1 MSLAPRDLA
10 LLVLLDRTPA
20 TAAQIVK
27 ASITFGGEPFRNER
41 RVRERM
47 QALGRTG
54 LVRAFTLA
62 ISGGGS
68 ANYYKLTAEGYRM
81 VHGADALL
89 PHRSFFAAL
98 APARLMH
105 TLELADLVVH
115 ALACAHTRRIKVSSF
130 HRENEL
136 LLEVGA
142 HRVAPDCH
150 LQFSAAGRLF
160 NVLFELDRST
170 ESLDSNAAT
179 SIRTKLLA
187 YEAYQDHVWGIW
199 KRAGEQGPR
208 PYFRVVFLTMTIER
222 AHHILALARQC
233 ARNPDRRLCY
243 ADTRESFLTEP
254 DAVRAPIFLDHHGR
268 WQALVNLYPSAH
280 FTRSPV
286 RIAPY
291 VQLALGV

>member
-1 MSLAPRDLA
+1 LA
-10 LLVLLDRTPA
+10 LLTLLDRTPA
-20 TAAQIVK
+20 TAAQIMKV
-27 ASITFGGEPFRNER
+27 SVSFGEDPFRNER

-47 QALGRTG
+47 QALGKIG
-54 LVRAFTLA
+54 IVRAFSLSIA
-62 ISGGGS
+62 GGGA
-68 ANYYKLTAEGYRM
+68 ANYYKLTPEGFRI
-81 VHGADALL
+81 VHGSDTPL
-89 PHRSFFAAL
+89 PHRSFFASL
-98 APARLMH
+98 PPARLLH
-105 TLELADLVVH
+105 TQELADLIVH
-115 ALACAHTRRIKVSSF
+115 TLVCAHMHRVQVSSF

-136 LLEVGA
+136 LLETGT

-150 LQFSAAGRLF
+150 VQFSAGGRTF

-170 ESLDSNAAT
+170 ESLDSHAAN

-187 YEAYQDHVWGIW
+187 YEAYQDYVWGLW
-199 KRAGEQGPR
+199 KSGGSHGLR
-208 PYFRVVFLTMTIER
+208 PYFRVAFLTKTVER
-222 AHHILALARQC
+222 AHHILALARQT
-233 ARNPDRRLCY
+233 ARNPDRHLCY
-243 ADTRESFLTEP
+243 ALTSEGFLTEP